1 MVVRVYLMAL
11 VIVQNASVI
20 NVQDVINLF
29 LILKHMIQAHAD
41 MIQEVEATGKRI
53 LIHVSIVI
61 SKSLML
67 CVNGWDF
74 LLKWIQL
81 N

>member
-1 MVVRVYLMAL
+1 MAL

-53 LIHVSIVI
+53 LIHASIVI

>member
-29 LILKHMIQAHAD
+29 LILKHMIQALAD

-61 SKSLML
+61 SKS
-67 CVNGWDF
+67 
-74 LLKWIQL
+74 
-81 N
+81 

>member
-1 MVVRVYLMAL
+1 MAL
-11 VIVQNASVI
+11 VIVQNALVI

-41 MIQEVEATGKRI
+41 MIQEVEAIGKRI

-61 SKSLML
+61 SKS
-67 CVNGWDF
+67 
-74 LLKWIQL
+74 
-81 N
+81 